1 LKLQNGDAGS
11 TNILILNSSGE
22 QDGSA
27 NAQKIAQLLVSE
39 LQ

>member
-1 LKLQNGDAGS
+1 
-11 TNILILNSSGE
+11 LILNSSGE
-22 QDGSA
+22 PDGSA

>member
-1 LKLQNGDAGS
+1 
-11 TNILILNSSGE
+11 LILNSSGE

-27 NAQKIAQLLVSE
+27 NAHKIAQLLVSE